1 MLRFCWTIS
10 VAISSTY
17 FLYFLFFLF
26 KLFFF
31 LFSKKK
37 KKILINPHLLLH
49 FSVTPPSFFS
59 LFYILTPL
67 LLILFCIKFDII
79 SIIQSIFFSHKTMST
94 LSLLSFDV
102 FLFIFITL
110 FFMGFFLITLIKI
123 DFFFFKNVFG
133 IVFFNFP
140 SQRPLSLL

>member
-1 MLRFCWTIS
+1 MQFKKKKYGSHRTIHIFKNYFVTVFS
-10 VAISSTY
+10 VFNNKRYSNRP
-17 FLYFLFFLF
+17 LFFLLVHIYSYTSF
-26 KLFFF
+26 NFFTF
-31 LFSKKK
+31 PLPLYLHT
-37 KKILINPHLLLH
+37 ILNFTI
-49 FSVTPPSFFS
+49 TIPSFFS

-110 FFMGFFLITLIKI
+110 FLYGVLSY
-123 DFFFFKNVFG
+123 N
-133 IVFFNFP
+133 FN
-140 SQRPLSLL
+140 